1 MITVISNIH
10 YSVQVIYREEFSQIL
25 DLGCNRWH
33 LLIVQMGKVKQSK
46 VVLQSGRTSSSPAN

>member
-10 YSVQVIYREEFSQIL
+10 YSVQVIYREEFPQIL